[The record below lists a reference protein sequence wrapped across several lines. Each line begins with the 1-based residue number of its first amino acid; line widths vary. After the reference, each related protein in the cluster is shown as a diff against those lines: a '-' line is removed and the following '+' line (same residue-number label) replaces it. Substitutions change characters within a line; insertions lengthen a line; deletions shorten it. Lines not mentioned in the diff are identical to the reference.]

1 MGNWINQSHLGSLQR
16 ALWCFPVAQ
25 KVENPPVVRET
36 WVRSLGWEDPPEKG
50 MATHSSILAW
60 EFCGRGTW
68 WAAVHGVT
76 ESDMIEWWHFH
87 FSQSA
92 VEHASHSS
100 QRGTGK
106 LAINLLTTV
115 SYWFQVVPKGI
126 NPLWAALHLS
136 GQASAA
142 PEKGL
147 RGRSLR
153 WDAVGLSCP
162 LLTQVKPGL
171 WIESSTVSAPA
182 RALWC
187 FSREDMQ
194 MALRHMKRCATS
206 LIISEMQIKTTT
218 RSP

>member
-1 MGNWINQSHLGSLQR
+1 
-16 ALWCFPVAQ
+16 
-25 KVENPPVVRET
+25 
-36 WVRSLGWEDPPEKG
+36 
-50 MATHSSILAW
+50 MATHSRILAW
-60 EFCGRGTW
+60 EFCEWGTW
-68 WAAVHGVT
+68 RATVRGVT
-76 ESDMIEWWHFH
+76 KSQTWLSDWHFH
-87 FSQSA
+87 FSQSS

-115 SYWFQVVPKGI
+115 SYWLQVVPKGI

-147 RGRSLR
+147 GGRSLR
-153 WDAVGLSCP
+153 LDAVGLSCP
-162 LLTQVKPGL
+162 LRTQVKPGL
-171 WIESSTVSAPA
+171 WVESSTVSAPA

-194 MALRHMKRCATS
+194 MAHRHMKRCATSS
-206 LIISEMQIKTTT
+206 LIISEMQIKTT